1 MVACTCSCNGE
12 VAKLMTASPNVIV
25 IGAGSLGLCTAISLA
40 EQGATV
46 TVLEAK
52 SIASGSTGRSVGV
65 VGTQFTDPQ
74 EILLRRHAMAHF
86 ARWEKDGLRF
96 NHIGYLRLAR
106 TAAQMALFEK
116 SVAMQAE
123 AGFRARLHRAEE
135 LPQLVPHLDV
145 TALAGGIFGPDNGF
159 LDPHELC
166 MFLAARLKQAG
177 GRLQQFCA
185 VTGIAR
191 RNGGYLMETTK
202 GTVEGDVIVNAAGAW
217 APRVAE
223 MLGQRLHVRGER
235 HEAVLV
241 LLDRPLDYTM
251 PMVMDLV
258 NGEGTGLNFRHEK
271 PGELI
276 AEIHKG
282 DAARA
287 EDPDAYNDQCDEASK
302 IHLAELLLERLP
314 RLSGARLGRGWAG
327 LYPVTADHRPFIGPI
342 DAREPAIVTAAGA
355 GGYGIQLAPV
365 IGQIAADWAL
375 HGAPVSAPELESLAP
390 TADRNVSRLENP
402 LSEDRG

>member
-1 MVACTCSCNGE
+1 
-12 VAKLMTASPNVIV
+12 MTRSPHVIV
-25 IGAGSLGLCTAISLA
+25 IGAGSLGLCTALSLA
-40 EQGATV
+40 GQGASV

-65 VGTQFTDPQ
+65 VGTQFTDPE

-86 ARWEKDGLRF
+86 TRWEEAGLRF

-116 SVAMQAE
+116 SVEMQAE
-123 AGFRARLHRAEE
+123 AGFRARLYRAEE
-135 LPQLVPHLDV
+135 LPQLVPHLDA
-145 TALAGGIFGPDNGF
+145 TGLAGAIFGPDNGF

-166 MFLAARLKQAG
+166 MFLAARLKEAG
-177 GRLQQFCA
+177 GRLRQFCT
-185 VTGIAR
+185 VGGIAR
-191 RNGGYLMETTK
+191 RSGLYRLETTR
-202 GTVEGDVIVNAAGAW
+202 GSFEGDIIVNAAGAW
-217 APRVAE
+217 APRIAD
-223 MLGQRLHVRGER
+223 MLGQSLHVRPER
-235 HEAVLV
+235 HEAILV

-271 PGELI
+271 QGELI
-276 AEIHKG
+276 AEIHKV
-282 DAARA
+282 DTTRT
-287 EDPDAYNDQCDEASK
+287 ENPDDYNEHCDEESK

-314 RLSGARLGRGWAG
+314 QLSGARLGRGWAG
-327 LYPVTADHRPFIGPI
+327 LYPVTADHRPFIGPV
-342 DAREPAIVTAAGA
+342 DDKEPTIVTAAGA

-375 HGAPVSAPELESLAP
+375 HGAPVSAPGLESLVPSA
-390 TADRNVSRLENP
+390 ARNVAA
-402 LSEDRG
+402 